1 MTTRTTLGIAL
12 LSTLCAAGSTAG
24 QKPDMFCAGGMPM
37 HGQMPMGNMPMGNM
51 PMAAMPPMD
60 QMMGPPAP
68 AMMLEHKQELGL
80 SGAQVRKLTA
90 LQKEMQPKCAGY
102 MEAAMTAHRAAN
114 ALLQGARPDFNAF
127 STKMKEAAAQMVEAH
142 LVMARAADAARD
154 ILSAEQTN
162 KLKMLMAKQHKR
174 ER

>member
-24 QKPDMFCAGGMPM
+24 QKPDMHCAGGMPM
-37 HGQMPMGNMPMGNM
+37 HGPMPMGNR
-51 PMAAMPPMD
+51 PMAGMPQMD

-80 SGAQVRKLTA
+80 TGAQVTKLTA
-90 LQKEMQPKCAGY
+90 LQKEMQPKCARY

-127 STKMKEAAAQMVEAH
+127 STKLKEAAAQMVEAH
-142 LVMARAADAARD
+142 IVMARAAVAARD
-154 ILSAEQTN
+154 LLSAEQN
-162 KLKMLMAKQHKR
+162 DKLKKVMARQHKR